1 MGEFYSKMRFLA
13 FLDAFS
19 NELREVI
26 RCVLK
31 LSGKDFSNALLME
44 S

>member
-1 MGEFYSKMRFLA
+1 VGDFYDKMHFLV
-13 FLDAFS
+13 FLGAFS
-19 NELREVI
+19 NELREAI